1 MDLRNVDLNLL
12 AVLEVLLQE
21 QSVTRAAARIGRSQP
36 AVSRALARLRET
48 FDDPLF
54 VVVGRNLV
62 PTPRADELQVQL
74 AAVLDD
80 VRNLMAPTVF
90 DPADAGNTFRITAPD
105 ATVYL
110 MLGKFL
116 ARVAVEAPSMNVT
129 ISSAAGSQLAALEA
143 GDIDLAVDTF
153 IDAPPGFHRQ
163 SLFESPL
170 VAVMRAGHPA
180 LDRTFDVK
188 AFVAWPHVWVD
199 TATSRALD
207 AQLAGRNIERR
218 ISVRVSSFLTGA
230 VTVQQTDCIM
240 VLPREVAMRAAE
252 MADVVIL
259 PLPVE
264 MPRLTLDQLWHPRRQ
279 HDPSHIW
286 LRGAIAETARTMG
299 GAVD

>member
-21 QSVTRAAARIGRSQP
+21 QSVTKAAMRIGRSQP
-36 AVSRALARLRET
+36 AMSRALARLRET

-54 VVVGRNLV
+54 VVVGRSLV
-62 PTPRADELQVQL
+62 PTPRAEELQVQL
-74 AAVLDD
+74 ASVLDD
-80 VRNLMAPTVF
+80 IRNLMEPAGF
-90 DPADAGNTFRITAPD
+90 DPAKATNTFRINAPD

-116 ARVAVEAPSMNVT
+116 ARVAAEAPSMNVA

-153 IDAPPGFHRQ
+153 IDAPSGFHRQ

-170 VAVMRAGHPA
+170 VAVVRAGHPA
-180 LDRTFDVK
+180 LDRTFDAG
-188 AFVAWPHVWVD
+188 AFVSWPHVWVD

-207 AQLAGRNIERR
+207 AQLAQRDINRR
-218 ISVRVSSFLTGA
+218 VSVRVSSFFTGA
-230 VTVQQTDCIM
+230 VTVEQTDYIM
-240 VLPREVAMRAAE
+240 VLPKEVAARAAE

-259 PLPVE
+259 PLPVA
-264 MPRLTLDQLWHPRRQ
+264 MPRLTLDQLWHPRLQ

-286 LRGAIAETARTMG
+286 LRGAIAETARSK
-299 GAVD
+299 D

>member
-1 MDLRNVDLNLL
+1 MDLKNVDLNLL
-12 AVLEVLLQE
+12 TVLEVLLQE
-21 QSVTRAAARIGRSQP
+21 QSVTKAAVRIGRSQP
-36 AVSRALARLRET
+36 AISRALARLRET

-54 VVVGRNLV
+54 VVVGRKLV
-62 PTPRADELQVQL
+62 PTPRAEELQAHL
-74 AAVLDD
+74 ADVLED
-80 VRNLMAPTVF
+80 VRNLMEPAGF
-90 DPADAGNTFRITAPD
+90 DPATATNTFRITAPD

-116 ARVAVEAPSMNVT
+116 ARVAQEAPSMNVT

-153 IDAPPGFHRQ
+153 IDAPPGLHRQ

-170 VAVMRAGHPA
+170 VAVVRDGHPA
-180 LDRTFDVK
+180 LDGKFDAK

-207 AQLAGRNIERR
+207 AQLARRGIDRR
-218 ISVRVSSFLTGA
+218 ISVRVSSFFTGA

-240 VLPREVAMRAAE
+240 VLPEEVALHAGE
-252 MADVVIL
+252 MAALAVL
-259 PLPVE
+259 PLPVA

-286 LRGAIAETARTMG
+286 LRGAIADVARSLS
-299 GAVD
+299 

>member
-36 AVSRALARLRET
+36 AVSRALARLRDT

-54 VVVGRNLV
+54 VVVGRTLV
-62 PTPRADELQVQL
+62 PTPRAEELQIQL

-80 VRNLMAPTVF
+80 VRTMMAPVGF
-90 DPADAGNTFRITAPD
+90 DPATAANTFRITAPD

-116 ARVAVEAPSMNVT
+116 ARVAAEAPSMNVT

-170 VAVMRAGHPA
+170 VAVVRSGHPA
-180 LDRTFDVK
+180 LDGVFDTH

-207 AQLAGRNIERR
+207 TQLAQHGIERR
-218 ISVRVSSFLTGA
+218 ISVRVSSFFTGA

-240 VLPREVAMRAAE
+240 VLPEEVARQAGE
-252 MADVVIL
+252 MAELTTL
-259 PLPVE
+259 PLPVA

-286 LRGAIAETARTMG
+286 LRSAIADTAQSLT
-299 GAVD
+299 